1 MLTQENVFDQ
11 YGDRYEEWFEKN
23 QHILESEIEAI
34 RQVMPVA
41 GKGIEIGVGTGIF
54 SARLG
59 IQHGVEPSASMGL
72 KATAKGIEV
81 TQGVAEALP
90 IAEQSYQFALMVTVD
105 CFLQDIAQ
113 AFREVWR
120 ILSDDGCFIIA
131 FIDRDTPLGVIYE
144 QSKHS
149 DDIYRHA
156 NFHSAAEMAAF
167 LRDTGFEVQEKRQT
181 VYTFENIYHEVRDG
195 SGEGVFAVIKAKK
208 VQNIG
213 QAQK

>member
-1 MLTQENVFDQ
+1 MTKENVFDN

-23 QHILESEIEAI
+23 QHILDSEIEAI
-34 RQVMPVA
+34 RQLLPDIGRGV
-41 GKGIEIGVGTGIF
+41 EIGVGTGIF

-59 IQHGVEPSASMGL
+59 ILHGIEPSAGMGL

-144 QSKHS
+144 QSK
-149 DDIYRHA
+149 DNDEIYRHA
-156 NFHSAAEMAAF
+156 SFHSAAEITVF
-167 LRDTGFEVQEKRQT
+167 LLEAGFIIEEKRQT
-181 VYTFENIYHEVRDG
+181 VFSFENIRHEVRDG
-195 SGEGVFAVIKAKK
+195 TGDGVFAVIKAKK
-208 VQNIG
+208 G
-213 QAQK
+213 YDDLSGL